1 MDKKKVMT
9 IVAIVATMLLMT
21 IVLADEVQ
29 KSKSSRTLQVTIDYE
44 PQDALMV
51 DSAFVK
57 QAAEE
62 KLVLLN
68 QEKDKQIRDDF
79 DIEVNR
85 IKNMPSNKI
94 QEATTLLQSVVE

>member
-9 IVAIVATMLLMT
+9 IVAIIATMLLMT
-21 IVLADEVQ
+21 IVLAEEVQ

-44 PQDALMV
+44 PKDVLMV

-62 KLVLLN
+62 KLVLIN
-68 QEKDKQIRDDF
+68 QEKDKQIKDDF
-79 DIEVNR
+79 DVEVNR
-85 IKNMPSNKI
+85 IKGMSNDKI

>member
-1 MDKKKVMT
+1 MDKKKIMT

-21 IVLADEVQ
+21 TVLADEVQ
-29 KSKSSRTLQVTIDYE
+29 KSKSSRTLQVTIDYDPE
-44 PQDALMV
+44 NALIV

-57 QAAEE
+57 QATEE
-62 KLVLLN
+62 KLVLIN

-79 DIEVNR
+79 DIEINR
-85 IKNMPSNKI
+85 IKNMPINKI